1 MSTPRRHIS
10 ILCITLLIGGFILF
24 LTWAGRQAA
33 THGSRVSDP
42 AYYSKGLKY
51 THTQIEKQ
59 AAASQGWHLRTEV
72 GPQQLSFTLLDT
84 EEQPITLAS
93 GELTL
98 YLSTQNKT
106 LQLRAVEG
114 EAGRYRFD
122 LPEPLSG
129 SLPAR
134 VEFSRQGSRISRQM
148 LINF

>member
-1 MSTPRRHIS
+1 MSKSHRHIS
-10 ILCITLLIGGFILF
+10 ILLITLLIGGFILF

-33 THGSRVSDP
+33 THGSRISDP

-51 THTQIEKQ
+51 THTQVEKQ

-72 GPQQLSFTLLDT
+72 GPGQLSFILLDIT
-84 EEQPITLAS
+84 EQPIAQAS

-98 YLSTQNKT
+98 YLSAQKKI
-106 LQLRAVEG
+106 LQLHAVED

-134 VEFSRQGSRISRQM
+134 VEFALQGSRISRQL